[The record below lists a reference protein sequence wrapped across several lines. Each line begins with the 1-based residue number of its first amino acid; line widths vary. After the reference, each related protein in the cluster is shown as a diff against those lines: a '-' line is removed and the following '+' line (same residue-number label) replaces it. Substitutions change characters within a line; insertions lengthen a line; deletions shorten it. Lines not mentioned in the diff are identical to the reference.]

1 MKSYNTQYNTDLYRR
16 GITAVQVVGTCSST
30 GKGAPKPSSSSVS
43 VDQNSPGSSPCVKSG

>member
-43 VDQNSPGSSPCVKSG
+43 VDQNSPGSSP